1 MVEIKHLSKSFGGN
15 IILNGLELTLK
26 DNEVLTIIGR
36 SGAGKSVLLKII
48 IGLINPDEGKIFI
61 DGEEITNYTEDE
73 MNEKVRIKIGMV
85 YQYDALWDSMTIGE
99 NLKLGLKIKKSF
111 SEEEMNKKVKESLD
125 MVEMPDIQNDYPEE
139 LSGGMKKRI
148 AIARAIIM
156 NPKYLIYDEPTTGL
170 DPVLT
175 NTIDN
180 LIVKLNKEREIT
192 SLVISHDIGS
202 AEKIS
207 HRIGMI
213 HNGKIINICS
223 ADKLW
228 EQDDET
234 FNKFIKGDINF
245 K

>member
-1 MVEIKHLSKSFGGN
+1 M
-15 IILNGLELTLK
+15 NGLELTLK